1 MIQIHSIT
9 DEESYHQSA
18 PLTSSKKERK
28 KEFKNK
34 ILSTILSKNVSLSS
48 CKNFRQSGTSI
59 VSPPKMGKKERRKER
74 EKKNRDRE
82 QVDFPQWQRRYRTFE
97 KAINISANQRI
108 HKACSAK
115 AFHSYRGR
123 DFSTIHSLS
132 LSPYALACMRIDTR
146 IRGLLTVLRAAS
158 MIYRG
163 RRAPQASLETSLE
176 TRGTVGS
183 DLSNDRPRAI
193 GWYRAPY
200 PSIRRSAFHDIGGFG
215 GFIRRSMVHGIWFF
229 K

>member
-1 MIQIHSIT
+1 MHRYRVVKTFDRVVQAL
-9 DEESYHQSA
+9 Y
-18 PLTSSKKERK
+18 PPPP
-28 KEFKNK
+28 
-34 ILSTILSKNVSLSS
+34 
-48 CKNFRQSGTSI
+48 
-59 VSPPKMGKKERRKER
+59 PPKMGKKERRKER

-200 PSIRRSAFHDIGGFG
+200 PSIRRSAFHDIAGFG